1 MRRSK
6 PGTFPWQVPTAIIF
20 LVLGITGLLWGLLPP
35 ASETVILQL
44 QEIRIP
50 LEDGTFAMLQESYQ
64 MVIHTPPAVKAGQQ
78 FAYSFQL
85 LHSDQPLNITFQ
97 DVNIFDYYQINLTL
111 EPDFDQTTINPPGTV
126 TTALQ
131 PGQEPVMQWKM
142 EPVDRQPISGIF
154 WVRVDFIPL
163 EPDLEASSTALLAR
177 QVSIPVATI
186 FGVST
191 RGIILIST
199 ILTVAAIFLGLPQL
213 PLFKGDKDDRQR

>member
-1 MRRSK
+1 MGRSK
-6 PGTFPWQVPTAIIF
+6 SGALPWQVPTAVLL
-20 LVLGITGLLWGLLPP
+20 LVLGAAGLLWALLPP
-35 ASETVILQL
+35 TSDTVALQL

-50 LEDGTFAMLQESYQ
+50 LEDGKFAMLQESYQ
-64 MVIHTPPAVKAGQQ
+64 MVIQTPPAVKAGQQ

-85 LHSDQPLNITFQ
+85 LHSDQQLNITFQ
-97 DVNIFDYYQINLTL
+97 DMNIYDYYQINLTL
-111 EPDFDQTTINPPGTV
+111 EPDFEHTTINPPGTV

-142 EPVDRQPISGIF
+142 EPVDRQPITGIF

-163 EPDLEASSTALLAR
+163 EPDLEAASTALLAR
-177 QVSIPVATI
+177 QVSIPVEDI
-186 FGVST
+186 FGINT

-213 PLFKGDKDDRQR
+213 PLFKGDKDDR